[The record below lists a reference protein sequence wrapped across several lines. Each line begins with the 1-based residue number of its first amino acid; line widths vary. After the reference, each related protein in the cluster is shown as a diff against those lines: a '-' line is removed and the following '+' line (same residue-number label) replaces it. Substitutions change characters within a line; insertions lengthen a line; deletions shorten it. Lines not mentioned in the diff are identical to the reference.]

1 MKRTMQSALDEQHYP
16 EVVDI
21 IPAGALAHL
30 GIQEAVPVID
40 IYKPADQRKWCVAVH
55 NWLEREQVPIR
66 GCPTQDLIEGGRC
79 LRSPSDGKCLLLLP
93 FAHPD
98 WQPALKEEFD
108 TARCVFRWR
117 DQPLPAPVGRSP
129 LTMEEV
135 GGWGG

>member
-1 MKRTMQSALDEQHYP
+1 M
-16 EVVDI
+16 VI
-21 IPAGALAHL
+21 IGAFDVSQPVRKIYGISL
-30 GIQEAVPVID
+30 GDGSIRKTGSMPGR
-40 IYKPADQRKWCVAVH
+40 KP
-55 NWLEREQVPIR
+55 L
-66 GCPTQDLIEGGRC
+66 EGGRC

-117 DQPLPAPVGRSP
+117 DQLLPAPVGRSP